1 MTEWSVVGV
10 IVALVG
16 LFFAIYTPISK
27 NTKENTKAM
36 TELTVTMRIIGDQ
49 LSKFD
54 EDNSKSHKR
63 IWEHNDHQDHIL
75 NDHETRLQI
84 IEKDSERGET

>member
-1 MTEWSVVGV
+1 MIEWTVVGV
-10 IVALVG
+10 IVVLVG
-16 LFFAIYTPISK
+16 LFFSIYTPVSK
-27 NTKENTKAM
+27 NTKENTEAM

-63 IWEHNDHQDHIL
+63 IWDHNEHQDSIL

-84 IEKDSERGET
+84 IEKK